1 MKTGEERA
9 IPAAVICARRHGGGC
24 CRGQRHGS
32 GRQGRGGGGCC
43 DHLGGGERRDGTAVP
58 QPPTFD
64 LRPPMMS
71 ALSFSPVVPLLRPFK
86 PGVGGGIDEM
96 TPKEGES
103 DRGVRLFPFSEAGG
117 SLLSTSHS
125 PPPFYLITPI
135 LTV

>member
-1 MKTGEERA
+1 
-9 IPAAVICARRHGGGC
+9 
-24 CRGQRHGS
+24 
-32 GRQGRGGGGCC
+32 
-43 DHLGGGERRDGTAVP
+43 
-58 QPPTFD
+58 
-64 LRPPMMS
+64 MML

-103 DRGVRLFPFSEAGG
+103 DRGVRLFPFLEAGG
-117 SLLSTSHS
+117 SLLSSSHS

>member
-64 LRPPMMS
+64 LRPPNDVRT
-71 ALSFSPVVPLLRPFK
+71 VVFPRGAASQAFQA
-86 PGVGGGIDEM
+86 GRGGRD
-96 TPKEGES
+96 
-103 DRGVRLFPFSEAGG
+103 
-117 SLLSTSHS
+117 
-125 PPPFYLITPI
+125 
-135 LTV
+135 

>member
-1 MKTGEERA
+1 MGVVVVGENAMAVDGRDGEEEDAA
-9 IPAAVICARRHGGGC
+9 IILAEGN
-24 CRGQRHGS
+24 
-32 GRQGRGGGGCC
+32 
-43 DHLGGGERRDGTAVP
+43 DGMGP
-58 QPPTFD
+58 LSLSPPP
-64 LRPPMMS
+64 LISVPPMML
-71 ALSFSPVVPLLRPFK
+71 ALSYSPVAPLLRPFK